1 MTRRPLLAAALMTSA
16 ITLVAAQTPAVVDTT
31 KLGPQ
36 VGATVPPFSGVDQF
50 GKSRTLASSM
60 GPKGAMLVFFRS
72 ADW

>member
-1 MTRRPLLAAALMTSA
+1 MTIRPLLAAALMTSA